1 MHQDVNKGS
10 GLKKLAQALKINP
23 EEIMALGD
31 EQNDIP
37 MFKFAG
43 TAVAMGNGSD
53 LAKSYADYVT
63 DTNDNDGIAKILAKK
78 VF

>member
-1 MHQDVNKGS
+1 MSKTIFLN
-10 GLKKLAQALKINP
+10 
-23 EEIMALGD
+23 
-31 EQNDIP
+31 
-37 MFKFAG
+37 FAK

-53 LAKSYADYVT
+53 LAKSHADYVT

>member
-1 MHQDVNKGS
+1 
-10 GLKKLAQALKINP
+10 
-23 EEIMALGD
+23 
-31 EQNDIP
+31 

-53 LAKSYADYVT
+53 LAKAHADYVT
-63 DTNDNDGIAKILAKK
+63 DTNDNDGIAKALDKF